1 MKLWLVR
8 HGETEANVAGLYS
21 GHAPTALTERG
32 IKQAQTLGKRLRA
45 VPVQRAFC
53 SELERTQSTA
63 SLLLG
68 DRNVPR
74 QSFAALNEMFFGD
87 WEMRHHRD
95 LQQEDAENYAAW
107 CADWQHA
114 APTNGEGFQAFAERV
129 RGFTV
134 TLSQFRELDHLL
146 IVGHQ
151 GVLSL
156 LVAQLLNMPDSA
168 MWHFPIE
175 HGAWSLVDLQPDF
188 TTLRVLNSRAVWL
201 AEEELRADH

>member
-1 MKLWLVR
+1 MKCSSATGKCATTAIYSR
-8 HGETEANVAGLYS
+8 KMPKTTPHG
-21 GHAPTALTERG
+21 
-32 IKQAQTLGKRLRA
+32 AQTG
-45 VPVQRAFC
+45 
-53 SELERTQSTA
+53 ST
-63 SLLLG
+63 
-68 DRNVPR
+68 RR
-74 QSFAALNEMFFGD
+74 
-87 WEMRHHRD
+87 
-95 LQQEDAENYAAW
+95 
-107 CADWQHA
+107 
-114 APTNGEGFQAFAERV
+114 PTNGEGFQAFAERV

-188 TTLRVLNSRAVWL
+188 TTLRVLNSQAVWL